1 MRICW
6 WTPQPTTYQTTLIE
20 ALRAAGVDI
29 EVCYF
34 WPGYD
39 AERLAMG
46 WRERALS
53 SWEHRVKGLSAAR
66 RVVPDFDE
74 RIQMVPGFFHLTGW
88 KLILWCALKGLP
100 WFAVTEGTRGRW
112 TTRPL
117 FRLFCRFVNRFAQ
130 KLFVE
135 GGTRT
140 CSQFAAAGVRA
151 EKIVPFAYATM
162 RPPADLIREEH
173 DGTTFVF
180 AGSFCARKAVDVI
193 AAVWK
198 RLVVEFPTARLIL
211 AGGGDLARL
220 FDGLANVEMAGPVP
234 QEKIYEVIR
243 RGDVMLLPSRYDAWG
258 VALAEG
264 ARMGL
269 AMIGSD
275 RTGAADALLEDGVNG
290 YLVKAGDADGL
301 LRVMRLY
308 ASDQSL
314 ARRHGEAARLT
325 SERTSGEQLAQ
336 VLVRELT
343 TDMVAASFWEE
354 HCTECGEPDC
364 YRTCAKFTKGPG
376 GRCRRFVGGLKET
389 ILNRGVETQF
399 LPWGKMEALFHGRM
413 ISRPQAEELERLMTR
428 TSWIRRIFP
437 RWWRSWRWRWAL
449 LGSAKGVPNVWRC
462 ALTAERDEKLMFAV
476 VGKRDEDIA
485 STVIELK
492 AGTRKESEIILP
504 SVEKGTL
511 FRIFPVNGEGTGGI
525 RFEYNELVYSARED
539 TSSTV
544 KCVAWDL
551 DGTLWQGILSEDGAE
566 GLTLNDKAVALLK
579 ELDGRGIVNSIV
591 SRNDSEPAL
600 AALRKFGLEEYF
612 VFPQINWGPKSEGIR
627 NLARE
632 MNIAVDAIAFIDDRE
647 EMRNEVRTNLP
658 EVRVFAA
665 DEIPALGQRPEF
677 NPPVSAESA
686 GRRLRYRE
694 EMARRGAMRT
704 EFAGDAAAFLKA
716 SGLQF
721 ELQPVEGDAVTRCRE
736 LVQRTNQLNLT
747 GRRYDEAAFAALLS
761 AADCKA
767 VHVWDRYGDY
777 GIVGFAAM
785 KGTHLVEFCFSCRVA
800 EKGIERQVLEKLANG
815 RTLTADIVET
825 PRNGKIR
832 EIVREWC

>member
-1 MRICW
+1 MKRIVISWPGFTGYMGECW
-6 WTPQPTTYQTTLIE
+6 RSLARLAQVKIFIEPSNLEQNFDGSELEGLDWTRVANGDFTAVEREVRLFRPDLILVCGWSTPLSRFMGRTDFGSRKIIAFDMPWKWSLRKIAARFVLWPFLRHFDGAFVPGE
-20 ALRAAGVDI
+20 NSARYARWLGFRGRVMTGSNPSGWERFKDVKPSARGFVYVGRIAAEKGLDVLRAAYAKYCRQVEDPWPLDFIGGENFVRPAEMPQAMSKYACLVLPSRWEPWGIAAAEAMSAGLLTVLSDACGVIRELQPTVTFPSGDVDRLAAALI
-29 EVCYF
+29 KIHRMD
-34 WPGYD
+34 D
-39 AERLAMG
+39 AERAELG
-46 WRERALS
+46 RRARAAAA
-53 SWEHRVKGLSAAR
+53 EYSAAN
-66 RVVPDFDE
+66 
-74 RIQMVPGFFHLTGW
+74 W
-88 KLILWCALKGLP
+88 
-100 WFAVTEGTRGRW
+100 
-112 TTRPL
+112 
-117 FRLFCRFVNRFAQ
+117 
-130 KLFVE
+130 
-135 GGTRT
+135 
-140 CSQFAAAGVRA
+140 
-151 EKIVPFAYATM
+151 
-162 RPPADLIREEH
+162 
-173 DGTTFVF
+173 
-180 AGSFCARKAVDVI
+180 
-193 AAVWK
+193 
-198 RLVVEFPTARLIL
+198 
-211 AGGGDLARL
+211 
-220 FDGLANVEMAGPVP
+220 
-234 QEKIYEVIR
+234 
-243 RGDVMLLPSRYDAWG
+243 
-258 VALAEG
+258 
-264 ARMGL
+264 
-269 AMIGSD
+269 
-275 RTGAADALLEDGVNG
+275 
-290 YLVKAGDADGL
+290 
-301 LRVMRLY
+301 
-308 ASDQSL
+308 
-314 ARRHGEAARLT
+314 ARRLLT
-325 SERTSGEQLAQ
+325 SS
-336 VLVRELT
+336 
-343 TDMVAASFWEE
+343 VAASFWEE

-364 YRTCAKFTKGPG
+364 YRTCAKFTRGRG

-476 VGKRDEDIA
+476 VGKRDEDVA

-511 FRIFPVNGEGTGGI
+511 FRIFPVNGEGTGRI
-525 RFEYNELVYSARED
+525 RFEYNELVETGKRSPDRFM
-539 TSSTV
+539 

-647 EMRNEVRTNLP
+647 EMRNEVRANLP

-721 ELQPVEGDAVTRCRE
+721 ELLPVEGDAVVRCRE

-785 KGTHLVEFCFSCRVA
+785 RGTHLVEFCFSCRVA
-800 EKGIERQVLEKLANG
+800 EKGIERRVLEKLANG
-815 RTLTADIVET
+815 RTLTADSVET
-825 PRNGKIR
+825 ARNGKIR